1 METWCVSAGVQR
13 ILQGSKTVYSRWT
26 SCPAKTQHWS
36 FSWSSAVHWSL
47 ITNVS
52 VNRRKGRGLRQED
65 QSIRSDGSTSWWRQ
79 SVVTSAGFYHIHCI
93 YMYLHV
99 CLHVS
104 INHWKYLQNQTLP
117 LKAVRLGAKHWCSL
131 TLTCRPALKDK
142 TFIRLLCHLVTRVML
157 LVVTSAPSEYL
168 ECRTRNKQN
177 KTTCR
182 RRSPLGPPWAT
193 ALHWAVSNEHAAGS
207 ETVLRVLRPL

>member
-1 METWCVSAGVQR
+1 MNIMSSKDPTRVLQLILCCSLKPHHKCVGEQEERPRSET
-13 ILQGSKTVYSRWT
+13 
-26 SCPAKTQHWS
+26 
-36 FSWSSAVHWSL
+36 
-47 ITNVS
+47 
-52 VNRRKGRGLRQED
+52 RRPEHQV
-65 QSIRSDGSTSWWRQ
+65 WWINIM
-79 SVVTSAGFYHIHCI
+79 VTSVSGDVSRFLSYTL
-93 YMYLHV
+93 YLHV
-99 CLHVS
+99 CLHIS

-157 LVVTSAPSEYL
+157 LVVTSAPSGYP
-168 ECRTRNKQN
+168 ECRTGNKQN

-207 ETVLRVLRPL
+207 ETVLRVLR